1 MTCTEARAL
10 MLECLTGSTPPDTRR
25 ALQAHLQTCPA
36 CVAEAQGVEETVALL
51 HAAPDPHLSEG
62 QWAEFSHA
70 LQLRIDRESLTV
82 WARFRGW
89 LQVPRVAWGM
99 AAATATLAVVL
110 VVTTVFHSTPPR
122 AQLVDL
128 PAPLRGLVTESMR
141 RSSSSMAT
149 TLDLWNAQLA
159 EAPTEAEAAGGN

>member
-10 MLECLTGSTPPDTRR
+10 MLECLTGSTPPDARR

-36 CVAEAQGVEETVALL
+36 CRMEAQGVEETVALL
-51 HAAPDPHLSEG
+51 RAVPDPHLSEQ

-70 LQLRIDRESLTV
+70 LQLRIDREGLTV
-82 WARFRGW
+82 GARFRRW
-89 LQVPRVAWGM
+89 LRVPRVAWGM
-99 AAATATLAVVL
+99 AAATATIAVGL
-110 VVTTVFHSTPPR
+110 VVTTVFRSTPPS

-128 PAPLRGLVTESMR
+128 PAPMRGLVTESMR
-141 RSSSSMAT
+141 SSSSSMAT
-149 TLDLWNAQLA
+149 TLDLWNMQLA

>member
-10 MLECLTGSTPPDTRR
+10 MLECLTGSTPPDARR
-25 ALQAHLQTCPA
+25 ALQAHLQTCSA
-36 CVAEAQGVEETVALL
+36 CVSEAQGVEETVALL
-51 HAAPDPHLSEG
+51 RAFPDPRLSEG

-82 WARFRGW
+82 WARFRRW

-110 VVTTVFHSTPPR
+110 VVTTVFRTTPQP

-128 PAPLRGLVTESMR
+128 PATVRGLVTESMR